1 MGTAKVSV
9 TLDEARVAEIKAMV
23 GERGF
28 SRYVDE
34 AVALRLQR
42 DGILKWLADMDEEFG
57 PIPEEIQK
65 QVDARF
71 EQWLK
76 R

>member
-1 MGTAKVSV
+1 MGTVKASV
-9 TLDEARVAEIKAMV
+9 TLDEARVAEVKALV

-34 AVALRLQR
+34 AVVLRLQR
-42 DGILKWLADMDEEFG
+42 DRILKWLADVDEEFG
-57 PIPEEIQK
+57 PVPEEVQK

-71 EQWLK
+71 EQWL
-76 R
+76 RR